1 LFIENKFIEDPKF
14 VLQENIIPIKKYDV
28 FVLEDGEKV
37 DLKTLNNYLKEGKNF
52 TVKDIED
59 KEGNNFLDTVAAPE
73 IARQVETNPITT
85 KTENIEFSLIK
96 NNIIFNGF
104 ENLNKMPKNV
114 QNLLLNLGLTE
125 KYDYKDIANNNNIVQ
140 VYDKTRLNKLHNYL
154 MLVVSNYNQF
164 RNNLPY
170 KNQLVIELLKDFDRE
185 LLEKLQPIE
194 NLYNPDEIEAILES
208 ENIEVACQEMLEKIC
223 KFLVDVKLDVF
234 TEKNLAKI
242 LKSDEL
248 LSKADKGEL
257 FKKDNVKSGEIEGD
271 NDNDERV
278 ASDNDVD
285 LESTAS
291 DVDEI
296 VNEKGEEVMDTN
308 DNINFGTDG
317 FDYEAESDDDG
328 ANNEDF

>member
-1 LFIENKFIEDPKF
+1 
-14 VLQENIIPIKKYDV
+14 
-28 FVLEDGEKV
+28 
-37 DLKTLNNYLKEGKNF
+37 
-52 TVKDIED
+52 
-59 KEGNNFLDTVAAPE
+59 
-73 IARQVETNPITT
+73 
-85 KTENIEFSLIK
+85 
-96 NNIIFNGF
+96 
-104 ENLNKMPKNV
+104 
-114 QNLLLNLGLTE
+114 
-125 KYDYKDIANNNNIVQ
+125 
-140 VYDKTRLNKLHNYL
+140 
-154 MLVVSNYNQF
+154 
-164 RNNLPY
+164 
-170 KNQLVIELLKDFDRE
+170 
-185 LLEKLQPIE
+185 
-194 NLYNPDEIEAILES
+194 
-208 ENIEVACQEMLEKIC
+208 
-223 KFLVDVKLDVF
+223 VKLDVF